1 MESLKKVISLN
12 QAAKMSGYTQDYLG
26 YLIRTGEMKGV
37 KKGRVWFTT
46 EEDAK
51 DYIFKKKVRSE
62 KFAIRGFFSPTRTR
76 NIVIATIA
84 IILISIFWTSFV
96 NKKNNQGV
104 EVKST
109 LSSEQESGE
118 VFDVNQN

>member
-1 MESLKKVISLN
+1 MESLKNIISLN

-46 EEDAK
+46 EEAVK

-62 KFAIRGFFSPTRTR
+62 KLAVKEFFSPTRTR
-76 NIVIATIA
+76 NIIAATI
-84 IILISIFWTSFV
+84 IVFILGFIFISTI
-96 NKKNNQGV
+96 NKNKDKPVDEIHSAVMSDGEGV
-104 EVKST
+104 KIS
-109 LSSEQESGE
+109 
-118 VFDVNQN
+118 D